1 MTNTI
6 FHLAHRK
13 VLSATGSDVLSFLN
27 RVLTCRLDNLSN
39 GDVRY
44 GALLT
49 PQGKIM
55 TDMFVYHA
63 GDLIYLDLPESTLDS
78 MVKRLTLLN
87 LRADAA
93 FKAEPDLTVIQSGE
107 AIEGVHTS
115 ARDLRY
121 SDETFRSILQADSLP
136 ANAETALTSPVW
148 QTDRIAANIPAF
160 GLDYGD
166 SQVFPSDV
174 NLDLLGGVDYKKGC
188 FIGQEVVSRMKRKT
202 EVRKR
207 TLRLDDLPETAHP
220 GMEVKGG
227 EMTLGTLTS
236 QFGPSGLALMRLDRL
251 SNAADKN
258 LPPTL
263 DNVPVKPASL
273 PEALN
278 V

>member
-13 VLSATGSDVLSFLN
+13 VLSATGTEVLSFLN
-27 RVLTCRLDNLSN
+27 RVLTCRLDNLSE
-39 GDVRY
+39 GEARY

-63 GDLIYLDLPESTLDS
+63 GERFYVDLPETTAEPIL
-78 MVKRLTLLN
+78 KRLTMLK

-93 FKAEPDLTVIQSGE
+93 FKLEPDLTVIQTAE
-107 AIEGVHTS
+107 PPEGAATS
-115 ARDLRY
+115 AADKRY
-121 SDETFRSILQADSLP
+121 PAETYRTILPVSSVPETAK
-136 ANAETALTSPVW
+136 TALTSPVW
-148 QTDRIAANIPAF
+148 QTDRIAATIPEF
-160 GLDYGD
+160 GVDYAESD
-166 SQVFPSDV
+166 VFPSDV

-207 TLRLDDLPETAHP
+207 TLRLDDLPETART
-220 GMEVKGG
+220 GLEIKAGDS
-227 EMTLGTLTS
+227 TLGTLTS
-236 QFGPSGLALMRLDRL
+236 LFGASGLALMRLDRL
-251 SNAADKN
+251 ATATDNNLHPSLDN
-258 LPPTL
+258 LPIQ
-263 DNVPVKPASL
+263 VAPV
-273 PEALN
+273 PEAIN